1 MRVSRIHAL
10 TVLAFALALAT
21 PQTGAGQEAAACAP
35 AADGSVAQRLD
46 FRLLERALTRYRV
59 LAADASLLAI
69 ASPGRTVRPGDSW
82 EMVSRLR
89 VHLIAFGD
97 LSATTELESRTLYHG
112 ELVEGVRRFQ
122 LRHGL
127 PDDGIIGPAT
137 LAALQAPLTLRVS
150 QIERA
155 LERMRAEPS
164 TSGGP
169 FITVNVPAYR
179 LFAFDGAD
187 ADSAPALDMR
197 VIVGR
202 SIRTPTPSLNK
213 ELRYLEFQPYWNVPR
228 SILVK
233 EIIPAIRRDSTYLR
247 REAMELVGE
256 HGEIL
261 GDSGT
266 AETLRALRGGSLRV
280 RQRPGA
286 SNPLG
291 TVKFVIPND
300 SNVFLHDTPNKALF
314 SLTRRDFS
322 HGCIRLQ
329 DARDLAI
336 WVMRGK
342 AGWTDDSVT
351 AAMAGRMN
359 RLVPAPRTI
368 PVFVEYSVALATADG
383 RVWFPPDVYG
393 RDSVK
398 THIRPRGAP

>member
-1 MRVSRIHAL
+1 MRFSPIHAVTAL
-10 TVLAFALALAT
+10 LFALVLAT
-21 PQTGAGQEAAACAP
+21 PEPSAAQGAAGCAP
-35 AADGSVAQRLD
+35 AADSSVAQRLD
-46 FRLLERALTRYRV
+46 FRLLDRALTRYRA
-59 LAADASLLAI
+59 LAADASLPAI
-69 ASPGRTVRPGDSW
+69 VSPGRTVRPGDSW
-82 EMVSRLR
+82 EMVPRLR

-97 LSATTELESRTLYHG
+97 LSATAELESRDLYRG
-112 ELVEGVRRFQ
+112 AIVDGIRRFQ

-127 PDDGIIGPAT
+127 PDDGIVGPAT
-137 LAALQAPLTLRVS
+137 LAALQTPLALRVA

-179 LFAFDGAD
+179 LFAFEGAD

-233 EIIPAIRRDSTYLR
+233 EVIPAIRRDSTYLH

-256 HGEIL
+256 NGEIL
-261 GDSGT
+261 GDSVT
-266 AETLRALRGGSLRV
+266 AETVRALRAGSLRV

-286 SNPLG
+286 LNPLG

-314 SLTRRDFS
+314 SLPRRDFS

-351 AAMAGRMN
+351 AAMAGRMS
-359 RLVPAPRTI
+359 RLVPTPRTI
-368 PVFVEYSVALATADG
+368 PVFVEYNVALATADG

-393 RDSVK
+393 RDSAK
-398 THIRPRGAP
+398 THVRP